1 MNRIIPIAA
10 LFLLAMSNAMAKDC
24 TPADAEAADLAV
36 DSLSSWQAVSE
47 NYSHYGQC
55 DDGSIAEGNSEAV
68 IRLLVDKWNTL
79 PALDALAKKNPAFGD
94 WVLNHIDTTL
104 DSGDLEAVARRAQKN
119 CPDHS
124 KQLCEKVGS
133 AADQA
138 LEEQK
143 DP

>member
-1 MNRIIPIAA
+1 MNPRALVA
-10 LFLLAMSNAMAKDC
+10 VLFLLVMSNAMAKDC

-36 DSLSSWQAVSE
+36 DSLSSWQAVSD

-55 DDGSIAEGNSEAV
+55 DDGSIAEGSSEAV

-79 PALDALAKKNPAFGD
+79 PALDELVKKNLAFGD

-124 KQLCEKVGS
+124 KLLCEKVGS
-133 AADQA
+133 AANKA